1 MDRREFLLAV
11 AAAPAALAHEPL
23 AYVTADTQAHV
34 VLVGMTTGH
43 VYRRIPV
50 APSPFSIE
58 RVGTRAVVAH
68 TVEGLVTVLEHH
80 VVEGVSEPRYT
91 AAAHDGRHAFVSD
104 SGDPRLVAI
113 DVVRGAVVGHVKLT
127 QWPRHLS
134 LAPDGRT
141 LWVSLGTAS
150 NAIAVVDVADPRR
163 PVHVRTVKPPFL
175 AHDVGFSPAG
185 RVWITGG
192 EARSI
197 SAHGRV
203 LPADE
208 APQHVTFL
216 GDRAYVTSGGSGTL
230 RVYHEPTGR
239 LLSSTRIP
247 TGSFNVQYAAGRV
260 LTPSLDEGTLCVLD
274 AGGTVTR
281 TAHVAPSSH
290 DACLAHS

>member
-1 MDRREFLLAV
+1 M
-11 AAAPAALAHEPL
+11 
-23 AYVTADTQAHV
+23 TADTQAQV

-43 VYRRIPV
+43 VYRRIGV

-58 RVGTRAVVAH
+58 RAGTRAVVAH
-68 TVEGLVTVLEHH
+68 TVEGLVTVLDHH
-80 VVEGVSEPRYT
+80 VIEGIAEPRYT

-104 SGDPRLVAI
+104 SGDARLVAI
-113 DVVRGAVVGHVKLT
+113 DVIRGQVVGGVKLS
-127 QWPRHLS
+127 QWPRHVS

-150 NAIAVVDVADPRR
+150 NAIAVVDVADPKR
-163 PVHVRTVKPPFL
+163 PAHVRTVKPPFL

-185 RVWITGG
+185 RPWITGG
-192 EARSI
+192 EARTI
-197 SAHGRV
+197 SAHGHV
-203 LPADE
+203 IPADE

-230 RVYHEPTGR
+230 RVYHEPTAR
-239 LLSSTRIP
+239 LLATTRVP
-247 TGSFNVQYAAGRV
+247 VGSYNVQYAAGRI

-274 AGGTVTR
+274 ASGSVTE

-290 DACLAHS
+290 DACLAFQ